1 MHSPYLISSISEF
14 APEGVEGGL
23 KRAADY
29 SSVLRTIPFGA
40 SLLLARLKRGETGME
55 DIYEQDSH
63 RAPARDIPFSEI
75 TIFWCMVATV
85 VGVLL
90 VMISNV
96 VD

>member
-1 MHSPYLISSISEF
+1 M
-14 APEGVEGGL
+14 

-29 SSVLRTIPFGA
+29 RSVLRTIPFGA

-63 RAPARDIPFSEI
+63 RAPARDIIFSEI

>member
-1 MHSPYLISSISEF
+1 
-14 APEGVEGGL
+14 
-23 KRAADY
+23 
-29 SSVLRTIPFGA
+29 
-40 SLLLARLKRGETGME
+40 LARLKRGETGME

-63 RAPARDIPFSEI
+63 RAPARDIIFSEI

>member
-1 MHSPYLISSISEF
+1 M
-14 APEGVEGGL
+14 
-23 KRAADY
+23 D
-29 SSVLRTIPFGA
+29 
-40 SLLLARLKRGETGME
+40 
-55 DIYEQDSH
+55 DIYEQESH
-63 RAPARDIPFSEI
+63 GAPARDILFSEI

>member
-29 SSVLRTIPFGA
+29 RSVLRTIPFGA
-40 SLLLARLKRGETGME
+40 SLLLARLTRGEMGME
-55 DIYEQDSH
+55 DT
-63 RAPARDIPFSEI
+63 PARDILFSEI